1 MGRGPGYAAWG
12 WVVVVVGRGKVGLIR
27 IRMIEVHPRVHVYL
41 LSCRFSVPFSEIIDK
56 NDPSTFDVR
65 KRLLILVS
73 QQEKKRR
80 SLKIT
85 IFV

>member
-12 WVVVVVGRGKVGLIR
+12 WVVVVVDGGKVGLIR
-27 IRMIEVHPRVHVYL
+27 IRMIEVHPRVHVDL
-41 LSCRFSVPFSEIIDK
+41 LSYRFSVPFSEIIDK
-56 NDPSTFDVR
+56 NDPSTFDVK